1 MRDDDS
7 DDSEWDEDP
16 SLAARKRRMEARSRS
31 RADEGSDEGSG
42 MDKRRRI
49 LMSNEPRTNSGD
61 HQEEGEDEELA
72 DTSSS
77 SDAWSAL
84 KGVKRQ
90 SRYEPE
96 LPDEVL
102 ANWSKEELS
111 EWRKSARKVRN
122 RESAAAS
129 RRKTRERITELEAEV
144 EGLKKKYQAALDR
157 ISVLTS
163 QQLQEA
169 APAQQAPASVAPP
182 SCVVSPELAPALYSP
197 PDSPRGESW
206 SLSEEGEEDFA
217 YRQGLH
223 HRHHYYH
230 HHQHLPTI
238 SRPTAVC
245 V

>member
-1 MRDDDS
+1 
-7 DDSEWDEDP
+7 
-16 SLAARKRRMEARSRS
+16 MEALSRN
-31 RADEGSDEGSG
+31 RADEGTDEDAELH
-42 MDKRRRI
+42 DKRRRI
-49 LMSNEPRTNSGD
+49 HMSNEPRTSTRHHNMK
-61 HQEEGEDEELA
+61 EPCE
-72 DTSSS
+72 TSSS
-77 SDAWSAL
+77 SDAWSVL
-84 KGVKRQ
+84 RGVKRQ

-144 EGLKKKYQAALDR
+144 EGLKKKYQEALDR

-163 QQLQEA
+163 QQ
-169 APAQQAPASVAPP
+169 QQAPIQAPP
-182 SCVVSPELAPALYSP
+182 PPSIGPPAYVVSPELAPALHSP
-197 PDSPRGESW
+197 PHSPRGESW
-206 SLSEEGEEDFA
+206 SLSEEGEQDLV
-217 YRQGLH
+217 YRQGLVVPGGMT
-223 HRHHYYH
+223 HRHHHY
-230 HHQHLPTI
+230 QQCLSTI